1 MPGRLKSPSPAAGT
15 PPPTFSSSPPPSPS
29 PLQTLPTTTATT
41 TTTESPA
48 PPGRPDRAHQTLIR
62 NRRLHWLSENPAYFD
77 SPELEL
83 ADPLLYDRLIR
94 QYQSAAE
101 REAQGRARGW
111 SGVLEADLTRAEA
124 KVAAL
129 AADGSSASGCG
140 GDSGGGGGGGRVPVE
155 WRAETSSGEAVATRA
170 EGEALWRET
179 MTLRFLRGADADA
192 DYAAIDASDD
202 WDHCGTRRREAQE
215 RWFDDEAPSAV
226 SGDTGVLDY

>member
-1 MPGRLKSPSPAAGT
+1 MPGRLKSLSPAAGT
-15 PPPTFSSSPPPSPS
+15 LPPSSPPLPSPS
-29 PLQTLPTTTATT
+29 QPLPTTTAAITITATT
-41 TTTESPA
+41 ATTATDLQ
-48 PPGRPDRAHQTLIR
+48 GRPDRAHQTLIR

-94 QYQSAAE
+94 RYQSAAE

-129 AADGSSASGCG
+129 AADSGSA
-140 GDSGGGGGGGRVPVE
+140 SGGGGGGGGGDGCRVPVE

-202 WDHCGTRRREAQE
+202 WDHCGTQRREAQE
-215 RWFDDEAPSAV
+215 HWFDDEAPSAV